1 MLRCFSAALIG
12 ILGLSLLPIAA
23 SAAERC
29 TLGRLAE
36 MPVTMKGMRPMVAAK
51 INGLDAEFLVDSG
64 MFFSMLSPANA
75 AELKLKTH
83 PLPGRA
89 YVKGVGGESELQV
102 VTVDHL
108 SIAGIDFP
116 RKWDFGVGG
125 SEVSGST
132 GILGQNI
139 LRMADAEYDLA
150 HGFVRL
156 MKPAGNCRSTSFV
169 YWDHQP
175 DNYSEMEID
184 GTTPQYPHTRG
195 VAYLNGKKIHIMFD
209 TGASLSTLTRH
220 AAELAG
226 IGPDS
231 PGVTRAG
238 SMRGVGQSYVQ
249 TWLAHFGSFKIGSE
263 EIRNT
268 RLRFIDQLGLD
279 GTDMLLGA
287 DFFLSHRVYVAN
299 SQRKLYFTYNG
310 GPVFNLTTSPGSTQ
324 TADAKSNPAA
334 PAADATPA
342 PVAGDAAA
350 AKDGAQAK
358 DGAPAKLA
366 ADEPI
371 TAEGFSGRGAAFVA
385 RHDFVHA
392 IADLSRACEL
402 APQEPRYFFERAQ
415 AYWGNKQSDL
425 ANADIDEVLV
435 LKPDDVPALMWRAR
449 RRLNQHDPAG
459 AVTDLDAVDHTAPQ
473 QADLRLDLGELYA
486 AANQLP
492 QAISQ
497 YNLWIKVHEEDV
509 RLHNAYNARCWAQ
522 SRLGT
527 ALDQGIKDCDK
538 AIRLTPDNPVT
549 LESRALT
556 RLRMGAFDRAIT
568 DYNASL
574 KLQSRSAWALY
585 GRGLAESH
593 NQKTTAAAEGDFA
606 AATALAPHIADEF
619 KKRGVTP

>member
-1 MLRCFSAALIG
+1 
-12 ILGLSLLPIAA
+12 
-23 SAAERC
+23 
-29 TLGRLAE
+29 
-36 MPVTMKGMRPMVAAK
+36 V
-51 INGLDAEFLVDSG
+51 
-64 MFFSMLSPANA
+64 
-75 AELKLKTH
+75 
-83 PLPGRA
+83 
-89 YVKGVGGESELQV
+89 
-102 VTVDHL
+102 
-108 SIAGIDFP
+108 
-116 RKWDFGVGG
+116 
-125 SEVSGST
+125 
-132 GILGQNI
+132 
-139 LRMADAEYDLA
+139 EYDLA
-150 HGFVRL
+150 HGLVRL
-156 MKPAGNCRSTSFV
+156 MKPEGNCRSTSFV

-184 GTTPQYPHTRG
+184 WATPQHPHTMG
-195 VAYLNGKKIHIMFD
+195 VAFLNGKKIHIMFD

-226 IGPDS
+226 VGPDS

-238 SMRGVGQSYVQ
+238 SMRGVGQSYAQ
-249 TWLAHFGSFKIGSE
+249 TWLAPFQSFKIGGE

-268 RLRFIDQLGLD
+268 RLRFIDGLGIE

-287 DFFLSHRVYVAN
+287 DFFLSHRVYVAS

-310 GPVFNLTTSPGSTQ
+310 GPVFNLTTSPNSTQ
-324 TADAKSNPAA
+324 TANSKSNPAA
-334 PAADATPA
+334 PAAADATPA
-342 PVAGDAAA
+342 PEDAAS
-350 AKDGAQAK
+350 AKDA
-358 DGAPAKLA
+358 APAKHA
-366 ADEPI
+366 ADEPT
-371 TAEGFSGRGAAFVA
+371 TAEGFSGRGAAFMA
-385 RHDFVHA
+385 RRDFEHA

-415 AYWGNKQSDL
+415 AYWGNKQPVL
-425 ANADIDEVLV
+425 ANADIDQVLV

-449 RRLNQHDPAG
+449 RHLNQRDPAG
-459 AVTDLDAVDHTAPQ
+459 AVTDLDAVDHAAPQ

-538 AIRLTPDNPVT
+538 AIRLTPNNPVT

-556 RLRMGAFDRAIT
+556 RLRLGDFDRAIT

-574 KLQSRSAWALY
+574 KLQSRNAWALY

-593 NQKTTAAAEGDFA
+593 KQKTTAAAEGDIA
-606 AATALAPHIADEF
+606 AATALAPHLADEF
-619 KKRGVTP
+619 KQRGVTP